1 MATATTAL
9 PSILLILALAFTV
22 ATTVVANHP
31 SPPPSAEAILMKKCS
46 EVLGSRRPLVV
57 RFCAHDFLGH
67 RAALLATCD
76 RRKTVA
82 VVIKEVHNKAKA
94 VEALEK
100 KINSDKSLSIKDA
113 QDLKSCWAITNKVVS
128 SLANVFINSSV
139 EKPST
144 ESIMMLKRALPGD
157 VAKTKEKCDYTVPGR
172 QKGLWLELRIKELE
186 SISADIVASAFVD
199 HLYSTTH

>member
-1 MATATTAL
+1 MATATAL

-31 SPPPSAEAILMKKCS
+31 SPPSTEAIVMKKCR
-46 EVLGSRRPLVV
+46 EVLGPRRLIVT
-57 RFCAHDFLGH
+57 FCAHNLLGH
-67 RAALLATCD
+67 RAALLATCE

-94 VEALEK
+94 FEALEK

-139 EKPST
+139 EEPSK
-144 ESIMMLKRALPGD
+144 ESIMMLKRSIPGEI
-157 VAKTKEKCDYTVPGR
+157 AKTKEKCDSTAPGR
-172 QKGLWLELRIKELE
+172 QNGLWLELRIKELE
-186 SISADIVASAFVD
+186 SITADIVASAFVNN
-199 HLYSTTH
+199 LYSTTH

>member
-1 MATATTAL
+1 MATATAL
-9 PSILLILALAFTV
+9 PSVFLILALAFTV

-31 SPPPSAEAILMKKCS
+31 SPPSAEAIVMKKCR
-46 EVLGSRRPLVV
+46 EVLGPRRSPIVS
-57 RFCAHDFLGH
+57 FCAHNLLGH

-94 VEALEK
+94 FEALEK

-139 EKPST
+139 EEPSK
-144 ESIMMLKRALPGD
+144 ESIMMLKRSIPGEI
-157 VAKTKEKCDYTVPGR
+157 AKTKEKCDFHAPGR
-172 QKGLWLELRIKELE
+172 QNGLWLELQIKELE
-186 SISADIVASAFVD
+186 SISADIVASAFVNN
-199 HLYSTTH
+199 LYSTTH